1 MNVIDISWGAYKHI
15 YFFPFMFFAW
25 ALLGYRMFWLQ
36 RVITWLT
43 AGNYRLVH
51 SYSYA
56 RHIVK
61 ISLYAIALLFLFL
74 AALRPQWNNKEE
86 IIPQEGRDLF
96 IALDVSKSMLATDYP
111 PNRLACAKEKIKR
124 LLSQL
129 ACERVGLILFA
140 GSAFVQCPLTTD
152 YSSFFMFLDQVDA
165 QTIASGTTALDQAI
179 KQTLQSFATMPERKN
194 KLLVMVTDGEDF
206 SSDLRGYKEQAQ
218 QMGLHIFTLGI
229 GTQHGAPIPLYDEQG
244 RTIGHQKDVKGN
256 VVISRLNEGILKT
269 LATDVG
275 GNYVHVSQDDA
286 DVSAINQQI
295 ARFEKEKFDDKK
307 VAHKEEQYPY
317 FLCASFFCLAL
328 EWLL

>member
-1 MNVIDISWGAYKHI
+1 MNMIDISWGAYKHI

-36 RVITWLT
+36 KVMTWLT
-43 AGNYRLVH
+43 KGNYQLVQ
-51 SYSYA
+51 SYSFT
-56 RHIVK
+56 RHLIK
-61 ISLYAIALLFLFL
+61 TLLFGSALFFL
-74 AALRPQWNNKEE
+74 FVALLRPQWNSKEE
-86 IIPQEGRDLF
+86 IIAQEGRDLF
-96 IALDVSKSMLATDYP
+96 IALDVSKSMLATDYAP
-111 PNRLACAKEKIKR
+111 SRLVAAKEKIKQ

-152 YSSFFMFLDQVDA
+152 YSSFYMFLDQVDA
-165 QTIASGTTALDQAI
+165 HTIASGTTALDQAL
-179 KQTLQSFATMPERKN
+179 KQSLQSFATMPERKN
-194 KLLVMVTDGEDF
+194 KLLVVVTDGEDF

-229 GTQHGAPIPLYDEQG
+229 GTQQGAPIPLYDENG
-244 RTIGHQKDVKGN
+244 KPAGHQKDAKGN

-275 GNYVHVSQDDA
+275 GSYVHIATDDT
-286 DVSAINQQI
+286 DVRSINQQI

-307 VAHKEEQYPY
+307 VAYKEEQYPY
-317 FLCASFFCLAL
+317 FLFISFICLVI

>member
-1 MNVIDISWGAYKHI
+1 MIDISWGAYKHL

-25 ALLGYRMFWLQ
+25 ALLGYRLFWLQ
-36 RVITWLT
+36 RIVTWLT

-51 SYSYA
+51 AYSFA
-56 RHIVK
+56 RHMIK
-61 ISLYAIALLFLFL
+61 LSLYAIALLFLFVAL
-74 AALRPQWNNKEE
+74 LRPQWNNKEE
-86 IIPQEGRDLF
+86 IIAQEGRDLF
-96 IALDVSKSMLATDYP
+96 IALDVSKSMLATDYAP
-111 PNRLACAKEKIKR
+111 SRLSGAKEKIKQ
-124 LLSQL
+124 LLAQL

-152 YSSFFMFLDQVDA
+152 YSSFYMFLDQVDA

-194 KLLVMVTDGEDF
+194 KLLVIVTDGEDF

-218 QMGLHIFTLGI
+218 QVGLHIFTLGI
-229 GTQHGAPIPLYDEQG
+229 GTAHGAPIPLYDEDG
-244 RTIGHQKDVKGN
+244 KGAGHQKDAKGN

-269 LATDVG
+269 LAADVG
-275 GNYVHVSQDDA
+275 GSYVHVSPGDA
-286 DVSAINQQI
+286 DVHAINQQI

-307 VAHKEEQYPY
+307 VAYKEEQYPY
-317 FLCASFFCLAL
+317 FLLVSFMCLVL